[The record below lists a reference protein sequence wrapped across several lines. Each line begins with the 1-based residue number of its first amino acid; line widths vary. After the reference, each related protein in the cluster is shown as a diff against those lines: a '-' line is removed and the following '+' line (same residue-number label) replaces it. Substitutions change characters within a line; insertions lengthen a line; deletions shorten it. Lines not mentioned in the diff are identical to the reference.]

1 MMSKQDM
8 SESEKND
15 VMIGREVLN
24 YIIVELL
31 GAGGMGSV
39 YLAEHK
45 FIQGNKVAIKVINP
59 EMSNDYTRKRL
70 EEEAKILT
78 TLNHP
83 NIVKF
88 INYDIDQ
95 DGTVFLVMQYAEG
108 IRFDKYIREVTGPV
122 VEEKI
127 CLIFEPILDAIEYA
141 NRHNVLHRDIKPSNI
156 IISPEG
162 QPMVLDFGISAI
174 IGDTGELKDKV
185 IVGTPPYMSPELI
198 QGKAVDKRSDIYS
211 LGVMLDYALIGRS
224 PYNLAVLSGPEIN
237 EKAVK
242 EPLPRMKAVYPYVSD
257 KLQQVVDKATE
268 KDPSKRYQSCEDF
281 KKALHRAVYPDGL
294 KKLLKICSVAAAAVA
309 ILVGLL
315 LYFRLHGVSRYY
327 EDYVEVFSAPVGIG
341 RISSFS
347 VRNRSECYRFI
358 KKKGKITR
366 VSLVNRE
373 KKVVRKV
380 TSGREFLVSDR
391 PEDMTLQYS
400 DGRVNIIKAYDGAGK
415 CLYVKSFN
423 ENQKL
428 ATFQYDDGLGTE
440 KTFASDDG
448 GNSSDRITR
457 HMLEYDSDGYL
468 SRIQYATFQN
478 QRVGDRNGIY
488 GQNFTRDADGRILEI
503 SYLAFD
509 GTPKATKWGL
519 GKEKFTYDKNGNV
532 VRVDYMTIGDQP
544 QPASALAEDCY
555 TSIEFEYDGDG
566 NCMAVRF
573 KDADG
578 KNVISKQYGVAG
590 YDYSY
595 KNGLTETRTSIG
607 IDGGVTFDADR
618 QAVLE
623 YSYDANGFLS
633 QCRYLDQSGELSPVD
648 NGIASD
654 SFENDG
660 KGTVLTTKFYGLD
673 GNLKSKSSGFA
684 GTVATVDS
692 VGNVIEYRTY
702 GPDWTPC
709 INSDGASGY
718 KAAYNNLGLKVEK
731 TNIGID
737 GSPVQDVD
745 GHYRITYSYD
755 IKGNLSKESYYDPEG
770 KGLFIDRKGVA
781 GYSYKYD
788 ENGNLLE
795 KTSFDENGKACNS
808 LNGIGR
814 QTMSYDENFN
824 MTARRSYGVDGELVG
839 GENYLY
845 DKRGNV
851 LESCTI
857 GKDGNLAVGT
867 MLKRFAYDN
876 HDNVVLEQYFDRSG
890 KPCLDSVGVNTRKY
904 EYNDR
909 NQRVSEGYYDT
920 RDSLTRIST
929 DTYSTVHRSYNAKGE
944 EVEVSYFGTDGELIL
959 CKSGYAKYVRE
970 LDEATNRVSRQLFY
984 GADGKPTSP
993 DALIPEK
1000 SYGYDKYGNCNYIA
1014 TMDGNGGLYVDPKSG
1029 YAVEKME
1036 YDPQGNV
1043 LSKSYFGAK
1052 ERPVAVPSLGY
1063 HKVTNKYDNRSHLAE
1078 VAYFGIDGNPCEVG
1092 GVSVTK
1098 SVYNEDNRLEREEFY
1113 DGKSVM
1119 TKKYV
1124 YEYDGQKRVR
1134 KTFNSN
1140 DVLMKTEEWNG
1151 KEWAVPAPPLLQ
1163 LSEAFTRKNLPKQ
1176 YSLSGNVTMTFRQ
1189 ISASSSGKSMT
1200 ATFVLSESMYNTSSA
1215 VLEEARQFM
1224 QAAVNEAKKKLGVS
1238 GVSVIT
1244 RLLDKAGREI
1254 RKAEQEMVEM
1264 AIIPEKKK

>member
-1 MMSKQDM
+1 MSD
-8 SESEKND
+8 SENKDE
-15 VMIGREVLN
+15 MIGREVLN
-24 YIIVELL
+24 YIIVKLL
-31 GAGGMGSV
+31 GTGGMGSV

-45 FIQGNKVAIKVINP
+45 FIKDNKVAIKVINP

-70 EEEAKILT
+70 EEEARILT

-95 DGTVFLVMQYAEG
+95 DGTVFLIMQYAEG

-156 IISPEG
+156 VISPDG

-174 IGDTGELKDKV
+174 IGDSGVLNDKV

-198 QGKAVDKRSDIYS
+198 RGEAVDKRSDIYS
-211 LGVMLDYALIGRS
+211 LGVMLDYALIGKS
-224 PYNLAVLSGPEIN
+224 PYNLSVLSGQELN
-237 EKAVK
+237 EKAVN
-242 EPLPRMKAVYPYVSD
+242 EPLPRMKTVYPYVSD
-257 KLQQVVDKATE
+257 KLQKVVDKATE
-268 KDPSKRYQSCEDF
+268 KKPSKRYQSCEDF
-281 KKALHRAVYPDGL
+281 KKSLHRAVYPDGW
-294 KKLLKICSVAAAAVA
+294 KKMVNIGLPIVAVLA
-309 ILVGLL
+309 ILIGTL

-327 EDYVEVFSAPVGIG
+327 KDYVEVYNAPVGIG
-341 RISSFS
+341 RISPFS
-347 VRNRSECYRFI
+347 VRNHSECYRFI
-358 KKKGKITR
+358 KKKGKIMR
-366 VSLVNRE
+366 VSLVNCE
-373 KKVVRKV
+373 KKVVRKI
-380 TSGREFLVSDR
+380 TSGREFLNSER

-400 DGRVNIIKAYDGAGK
+400 DGRVNLIKAYDGAGK

-423 ENQKL
+423 ENQKI

-440 KTFASDDG
+440 KTLASDDG
-448 GNSSDRITR
+448 GNRSDRITR
-457 HMLEYDSDGYL
+457 HILEYDSKGYL
-468 SRIQYATFQN
+468 SSIQYATFQN

-488 GQNFTRDADGRILEI
+488 GQNFTRDEEGRILEI

-509 GTPKATKWGL
+509 GSLKATKWGL

-532 VRVDYMTIGDQP
+532 VRVDYRTIGDQP
-544 QPASALAEDCY
+544 QPASALAVDCY
-555 TSIEFEYDGDG
+555 TSIEFEHDKDG
-566 NCMAVRF
+566 NFTAVRF
-573 KDADG
+573 KDADDQS
-578 KNVISKQYGVAG
+578 VISKQYGVAG
-590 YDYSY
+590 YTYSY
-595 KNGLTETRTSIG
+595 KNGLAETRTSIG
-607 IDGGVTFDADR
+607 IDGEVTFDADR

-654 SFENDG
+654 SFENDV

-684 GTVATVDS
+684 GIIATVDS
-692 VGNVIEYRTY
+692 VGNIIEYRTY
-702 GPDWTPC
+702 GTDWTPC
-709 INSDGASGY
+709 INSEGISGY
-718 KAAYNNLGLKVEK
+718 KAAYNILGLKVEK
-731 TNIGID
+731 TNLGVD
-737 GSPVQDVD
+737 GSPIQDVD

-770 KGLFIDRKGVA
+770 KDLFLDRMGIA

-795 KTSFDENGKACNS
+795 KTSFDENGNACNS

-824 MTARRSYGVDGELVG
+824 MTARRSYSVDGELVG

-845 DKRGNV
+845 DKRGNI
-851 LESCTI
+851 LESCKI
-857 GKDGNLAVGT
+857 GGDGNLAAGT
-867 MLKRFAYDN
+867 MLRRFAYDN
-876 HDNVVLEQYFDRSG
+876 HDNVVVEQYFDRSG

-904 EYNDR
+904 VYNDR

-920 RDSLTRIST
+920 KGNLTRLAT
-929 DTYSTVHRSYNAKGE
+929 DTYSTVHWSYNAKGE
-944 EVEVSYFGTDGELIL
+944 EVEVSYFGVDGKLIL
-959 CKSGYAKYVRE
+959 TRDGYAKYVRE
-970 LDEATNRVSRQLFY
+970 LDDVTNRVSRQLFY
-984 GADGKPTSP
+984 GIDGKPTSP
-993 DALIPEK
+993 DVLIPEK
-1000 SYGYDKYGNCNYIA
+1000 SYGYDKYGNCNYVA
-1014 TMDGNGGLYVDPKSG
+1014 TKDGNGGLYVDPKLG
-1029 YAVEKME
+1029 YAVEKTE

-1052 ERPVAVPSLGY
+1052 EKPVLVQSVGY
-1063 HKVTNKYDNRSHLAE
+1063 HKVTKKYDNRSHLVE
-1078 VAYFGIDGNPCEVG
+1078 VAYFGIDGDPCEVDG
-1092 GVSVTK
+1092 ISVTK

-1113 DGKSVM
+1113 DGRLAL

-1124 YEYDGQKRVR
+1124 YEYNGQKRIR

-1140 DVLMKTEEWNG
+1140 EVLMKTEEWNG
-1151 KEWAVPAPPLLQ
+1151 HGWAVPAPPVLK
-1163 LSEAFTRKNLPKQ
+1163 LSETFTKKNLPKQ

-1189 ISASSSGKSMT
+1189 ISASPSGKSLT
-1200 ATFVLSESMYNTSSA
+1200 ATFSLSESMYNTSAS
-1215 VLEEARQFM
+1215 VLDEARSYM
-1224 QAAVNEAKKKLGVS
+1224 RKAVTEAKTKMGVYD
-1238 GVSVIT
+1238 VNVT
-1244 RLLDKAGREI
+1244 LCLLDKAGRKI
-1254 RKAEQEMVEM
+1254 NL
-1264 AIIPEKKK
+1264 